1 MPDLHSAPKMLVA
14 VNMNKDEIAHQVVD
28 ILKRVAKEV
37 FESPESCSSK
47 SDVAGHLSVAIKA
60 LRPLSLHHLK
70 YVESRLE
77 SQISAH
83 QHNSMRKVIRSLF
96 YDVVSMIGTNPAV
109 MLVKEKLK
117 DTTKVDR
124 LMAVRLIQTTVSNIK
139 TPTQELIRELISLVK
154 TELKQLSS
162 DRTQVYNVAMV
173 HLSNLIHKAYI
184 CPTKTN
190 AFPEKIFGPFGQ
202 KDSQVVLDWAQFLEH
217 ELNTEQ
223 NSHIRLNLI
232 TAIGKLG
239 HVRSVQV
246 LAKII
251 SHPHYNE
258 MIRSLAVYSLKKAA
272 RLEPALVKPILL
284 TVIDNPAEIAEVRIA
299 AVSVLPFAQPTTAE
313 LQKIAV
319 RTWLEP
325 SKNVAS
331 FIYST
336 FKSLSVTKIPELVLV
351 GERVKP
357 LMTLVK
363 PFVYGFQYSKNINVS
378 SFVQYLSM
386 ILNNEFSWTQSK
398 SSMTPVRLSASTEVH
413 TGNFK
418 LLGPSWTLYTRG
430 MDKLV
435 DTIMKYTKQIA
446 QPSQQVQ
453 QELSKISQQI
463 NIESRLLKSP
473 EMFLQVRM
481 FEFENELYLNE
492 ERVLEILE
500 KVSETLSLDAQSLS
514 QTKAFELTRATKFL
528 DAEAVGPS
536 DAGFAIFAERSIPVV
551 MALKGSAQME
561 VEVVNGLKVPK
572 MLKVKVEANQGVIS
586 PFTSELIGSGVEMAA
601 HYATPLEMTVSQK
614 MTQMVL
620 DVKVPDEVQKEL
632 EAFHIFIM
640 PYTVKKDLKKIQPI
654 TKSTNVKVILSGV
667 PMKEFKMDIG
677 KPLEV
682 DAKYTDLYS
691 YWEII
696 KQHENPLSLLNTFY
710 LPFSVRYTSAK
721 IAYNPITS
729 MTKEFSLSLG
739 LAKVSKKNGQIIE
752 SIVFPYHLNPTK
764 TVSHMQNI
772 EKTLSEMG
780 QQGSVVALKI
790 DAELKSKS
798 GSTFKGIQTALSFG
812 LKKETATAQSQ
823 AIKVVTIAEVKLSQH
838 PVYEIKFSTDIVRP
852 FVSSRWNKEQLVN
865 EALNLLLNGQI
876 EYGYQNALKESV
888 RLTSEMFKTGEQIES
903 VMQSAEYK
911 RCTLEE
917 QQGTPLSHVCQ
928 LIRHQAASID
938 AIKAELHMPFDMTTS
953 PILYKVGDILRA
965 YFFGQLW
972 TDVSTYTPTTSMK
985 LQAMISRSGEEAQI
999 VAEIA
1004 GVKYSIVNLRVPM
1017 ILKDVFPI
1025 SMRNPLSFNIFH
1037 KLTRHQIPAS
1047 CRVQSQFISTFD
1059 NLTFGYDLNDCWH
1072 VLFSDRTMQ
1081 IPVAV
1086 LAKRRV
1092 PSQLKEVKI
1101 LAGPVEVVMS
1111 PAASPGQLR
1120 IVMNIEGR
1128 TEELQVLPGHI
1139 KPVVVNGMEIMEVKR
1154 YQDNVYLV
1162 NAFRE
1167 GLWVLFDGER
1177 LEVSGSYLLKSRS
1190 AGLCGD
1196 LNGENTAD
1204 LKTPGQC
1211 IMSKNIFA
1219 AFSYMIPE
1227 KTCRG
1232 IPAQY
1237 KPLYEKEIATCV
1249 REEIIPTPLEYLTKI
1264 MASKTA
1270 ELPKPVISQHLVQRQ
1285 HDQVCISVQKVK
1297 VGSKMSQAE
1306 IEEPTPVKVV
1316 PKRVEYVC
1324 YDASL
1329 PKVQQLEQL
1338 AKSGE
1343 TLDVLSSGKSIA
1355 FSPIVYEPIA
1365 FQRQSNQIG
1374 L

>member
-1 MPDLHSAPKMLVA
+1 MNHISSTIYVVCGNDIRDFVIRKSVTENALTSSLGWNTKEKFLNQAQVQLVLLKEEPITTPMVAPKVERQIKNLIFEYPVESTLSELDKDRIEQESGIRPILPMPDLHSAPKMLVA
-14 VNMNKDEIAHQVVD
+14 VNMNKDEIARQVVD
-28 ILKRVAKEV
+28 IVKRVAKEV

-109 MLVKEKLK
+109 MLVKEKLR
-117 DTTKVDR
+117 DTAKVDR

-336 FKSLSVTKIPELVLV
+336 FKSLSVTKCPDLVLV

-363 PFVYGFQYSKNINVS
+363 PFIYGFQYSKNINVS
-378 SFVQYLSM
+378 YFVQYLGM
-386 ILNNEFSWTQSK
+386 ILNKEYSWTQNK
-398 SSMTPVRLSASTEVH
+398 MSMTPVRLSASTEVH

-435 DTIMKYTKQIA
+435 DTIMKYTNQIA

-572 MLKVKVEANQGVIS
+572 MLKAKVIPVFNFKVEANQGVIS
-586 PFTSELIGSGVEMAA
+586 PFTSELIGSGVEM
-601 HYATPLEMTVSQK
+601 
-614 MTQMVL
+614 
-620 DVKVPDEVQKEL
+620 
-632 EAFHIFIM
+632 
-640 PYTVKKDLKKIQPI
+640 
-654 TKSTNVKVILSGV
+654 
-667 PMKEFKMDIG
+667 
-677 KPLEV
+677 
-682 DAKYTDLYS
+682 
-691 YWEII
+691 
-696 KQHENPLSLLNTFY
+696 
-710 LPFSVRYTSAK
+710 
-721 IAYNPITS
+721 
-729 MTKEFSLSLG
+729 
-739 LAKVSKKNGQIIE
+739 
-752 SIVFPYHLNPTK
+752 
-764 TVSHMQNI
+764 
-772 EKTLSEMG
+772 
-780 QQGSVVALKI
+780 
-790 DAELKSKS
+790 
-798 GSTFKGIQTALSFG
+798 
-812 LKKETATAQSQ
+812 
-823 AIKVVTIAEVKLSQH
+823 
-838 PVYEIKFSTDIVRP
+838 
-852 FVSSRWNKEQLVN
+852 
-865 EALNLLLNGQI
+865 
-876 EYGYQNALKESV
+876 
-888 RLTSEMFKTGEQIES
+888 
-903 VMQSAEYK
+903 
-911 RCTLEE
+911 
-917 QQGTPLSHVCQ
+917 
-928 LIRHQAASID
+928 
-938 AIKAELHMPFDMTTS
+938 
-953 PILYKVGDILRA
+953 
-965 YFFGQLW
+965 
-972 TDVSTYTPTTSMK
+972 
-985 LQAMISRSGEEAQI
+985 
-999 VAEIA
+999 
-1004 GVKYSIVNLRVPM
+1004 
-1017 ILKDVFPI
+1017 
-1025 SMRNPLSFNIFH
+1025 
-1037 KLTRHQIPAS
+1037 
-1047 CRVQSQFISTFD
+1047 
-1059 NLTFGYDLNDCWH
+1059 
-1072 VLFSDRTMQ
+1072 
-1081 IPVAV
+1081 
-1086 LAKRRV
+1086 
-1092 PSQLKEVKI
+1092 
-1101 LAGPVEVVMS
+1101 
-1111 PAASPGQLR
+1111 
-1120 IVMNIEGR
+1120 
-1128 TEELQVLPGHI
+1128 
-1139 KPVVVNGMEIMEVKR
+1139 
-1154 YQDNVYLV
+1154 
-1162 NAFRE
+1162 
-1167 GLWVLFDGER
+1167 
-1177 LEVSGSYLLKSRS
+1177 
-1190 AGLCGD
+1190 
-1196 LNGENTAD
+1196 
-1204 LKTPGQC
+1204 
-1211 IMSKNIFA
+1211 
-1219 AFSYMIPE
+1219 
-1227 KTCRG
+1227 
-1232 IPAQY
+1232 
-1237 KPLYEKEIATCV
+1237 
-1249 REEIIPTPLEYLTKI
+1249 
-1264 MASKTA
+1264 
-1270 ELPKPVISQHLVQRQ
+1270 
-1285 HDQVCISVQKVK
+1285 
-1297 VGSKMSQAE
+1297 
-1306 IEEPTPVKVV
+1306 
-1316 PKRVEYVC
+1316 
-1324 YDASL
+1324 
-1329 PKVQQLEQL
+1329 
-1338 AKSGE
+1338 
-1343 TLDVLSSGKSIA
+1343 
-1355 FSPIVYEPIA
+1355 
-1365 FQRQSNQIG
+1365 
-1374 L
+1374 